1 MYNFQVLGVQG
12 SFHTLISAIRC
23 AVERSNTCSSNTQQ
37 VFSNR
42 QNGVVFSCA
51 RVEYEDGAPCSYH
64 CTASEAVKALILYK
78 QDQNDEAGA
87 DWAASREP

>member
-1 MYNFQVLGVQG
+1 MYNFQVLGGHETVQG
-12 SFHTLISAIRC
+12 SFHTLI
-23 AVERSNTCSSNTQQ
+23 
-37 VFSNR
+37 
-42 QNGVVFSCA
+42 SCA

-64 CTASEAVKALILYK
+64 CTAEAVKALILYE